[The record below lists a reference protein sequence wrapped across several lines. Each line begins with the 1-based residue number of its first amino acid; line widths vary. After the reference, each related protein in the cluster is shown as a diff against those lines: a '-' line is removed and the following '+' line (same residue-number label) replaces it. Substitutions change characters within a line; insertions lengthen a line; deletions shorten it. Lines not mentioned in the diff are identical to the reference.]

1 MLALPAPAH
10 AVGLS
15 SLCDGFRNCTTL
27 SVRIF
32 GIPGPCV
39 CESPYS
45 LTFICNPRWLLGA
58 LPRPLGRVQR
68 GGNRACPLGWAV
80 APGPVPAP
88 TVNTCPFS
96 CVLSATFPAFLC
108 FFLVISLLTAPEPGP
123 KVRLVFPR
131 AGGCDVP
138 SGENACVSRASSG
151 RGTALPAEPGVHEPA
166 ACVKVSVNRSAHS
179 TGSVRPLPSRRWPGA
194 QGPGPACPRSRGQR
208 PLTPYSVTLQNT
220 TTSNGEDGCPSS
232 SHLWRGPLCHV
243 AVSLIPS
250 PGGRPLAT
258 PQLCR

>member
-1 MLALPAPAH
+1 MRPWDRFRPRLWVCVRHVTRTCASDVPLFPGNCGARMGETLGPQPKSAGLCQNPKPVSQGQQPAPPPCLLFPPLH
-10 AVGLS
+10 MLLVCL
-15 SLCDGFRNCTTL
+15 LCADGFRNCTAL

-123 KVRLVFPR
+123 KVHLVFPR
-131 AGGCDVP
+131 AGGWDLP
-138 SGENACVSRASSG
+138 SGENACVS
-151 RGTALPAEPGVHEPA
+151 
-166 ACVKVSVNRSAHS
+166 
-179 TGSVRPLPSRRWPGA
+179 
-194 QGPGPACPRSRGQR
+194 
-208 PLTPYSVTLQNT
+208 
-220 TTSNGEDGCPSS
+220 
-232 SHLWRGPLCHV
+232 
-243 AVSLIPS
+243 
-250 PGGRPLAT
+250 
-258 PQLCR
+258 

>member
-1 MLALPAPAH
+1 MAAW
-10 AVGLS
+10 
-15 SLCDGFRNCTTL
+15 SLCLRD
-27 SVRIF
+27 
-32 GIPGPCV
+32 
-39 CESPYS
+39 PYS

-131 AGGCDVP
+131 AGGWDVP
-138 SGENACVSRASSG
+138 SGETARVSRASSG

-166 ACVKVSVNRSAHS
+166 ACVKVSVNRSARS
-179 TGSVRPLPSRRWPGA
+179 AGSVRPLPSRRWPGA

-208 PLTPYSVTLQNT
+208 PLTPYSVTLQKHILGIMRIDCRIELT
-220 TTSNGEDGCPSS
+220 RITSST
-232 SHLWRGPLCHV
+232 
-243 AVSLIPS
+243 
-250 PGGRPLAT
+250 GRELLQIGKKKT
-258 PQLCR
+258 LSRKMIKNI